1 MIRSGSTILVLAPHT
16 DDGEIGC
23 GATLSKLLDLNCK
36 IYYLAFCTCDSN
48 LPDGFP
54 NGTLEAELREA
65 TKVLSIPKENVIV
78 KDFQVRCL
86 SYERQAVLDILVAL
100 NKEISPDVVFAP
112 TLEDL
117 HQDHS
122 TVTQEA
128 IRAFKTKTLL
138 CYEMPWNN
146 FSFEI
151 GINSDKFPEISGER
165 KFSPMDRSLRREL
178 KSAFGNNNYWFNTS
192 KFKNA
197 VEIKIKSKKE
207 IIEFLVPKEMVST
220 SSVRLFVLWT
230 TLPSIVL
237 IIIALIFLKNQTR
250 PLVKLAKAA
259 EKFGKGDY
267 INDFIPSGAQEIR
280 KASYE
285 FDRMAKR
292 INRHLNQRAE
302 MLSGI
307 SHDLRTPLTRLK
319 LQLAM
324 LKQKEISEKMSKDID
339 EMEKMLNDY
348 LQFAKTQTQ
357 ESTEK
362 INLNN
367 LLRSISKGFESNK
380 ISLDEDESKIFLNG
394 RPSALKRSFENVI
407 QNGLT
412 YGSNVKIKVQK
423 GNKRALV
430 TIEDD
435 GPGIPEDQYK
445 NVFKPF
451 FRLDKSR
458 SLNQS
463 GVGLGLAI
471 VEDIIN
477 SHGGN
482 IQLGKSKYGGL
493 QVKISLPF

>member
-1 MIRSGSTILVLAPHT
+1 MFSGLNRFLKFIL
-16 DDGEIGC
+16 
-23 GATLSKLLDLNCK
+23 
-36 IYYLAFCTCDSN
+36 
-48 LPDGFP
+48 
-54 NGTLEAELREA
+54 
-65 TKVLSIPKENVIV
+65 PKRLFYRALIIV
-78 KDFQVRCL
+78 
-86 SYERQAVLDILVAL
+86 A
-100 NKEISPDVVFAP
+100 AP
-112 TLEDL
+112 TIILQLIITIVFYDSIWIKANKNITRSL
-117 HQDHS
+117 VDQLK
-122 TVTQEA
+122 TIQEVYQND
-128 IRAFKTKTLL
+128 RGNLDFFTDSYK
-138 CYEMPWNN
+138 NN
-146 FSFEI
+146 FNFEI
-151 GINSDKFPEISGER
+151 GINQNAFPAYSGER

-197 VEIKIKSKKE
+197 VEIKIKSNNE
-207 IIEFLVPKEMVST
+207 VIEFLIPKEMIST

-230 TLPSIVL
+230 TLPSILL
-237 IIIALIFLKNQTR
+237 IVVALIFLKNQTK

-259 EKFGKGDY
+259 ERFGKGDY
-267 INDFIPSGAQEIR
+267 VNDFRASGSLEIR
-280 KASYE
+280 KAAFE

-324 LKQKEISEKMSKDID
+324 LKQKDLSEKMSKDID
-339 EMEKMLNDY
+339 EMEKMLNTY
-348 LQFAKTQTQ
+348 LQFAKTQVQ
-357 ESTEK
+357 EDTSRIDLVRLFSSIKNEF
-362 INLNN
+362 NN
-367 LLRSISKGFESNK
+367 ERLTIYNKGRIE
-380 ISLDEDESKIFLNG
+380 LEG
-394 RPSALKRSFENVI
+394 RPSALKRSFENII

-412 YGSNVKIKVQK
+412 YGEKVSVNIQK
-423 GNKRALV
+423 RTNRVLIM
-430 TIEDD
+430 IEDD

-471 VEDIIN
+471 VEDIVN

-482 IQLGKSKYGGL
+482 IQLGKSKFNGL

>member
-1 MIRSGSTILVLAPHT
+1 MFFGLNKFLKIILPKRLFYRALIIVAAPTIILQFIITIVFYDSIWIKANKNTTRS
-16 DDGEIGC
+16 
-23 GATLSKLLDLNCK
+23 
-36 IYYLAFCTCDSN
+36 
-48 LPDGFP
+48 
-54 NGTLEAELREA
+54 
-65 TKVLSIPKENVIV
+65 
-78 KDFQVRCL
+78 
-86 SYERQAVLDILVAL
+86 LVAQL
-100 NKEISPDVVFAP
+100 KTIQEIYQNDKKNLDFFTDSY
-112 TLEDL
+112 
-117 HQDHS
+117 
-122 TVTQEA
+122 
-128 IRAFKTKTLL
+128 K
-138 CYEMPWNN
+138 NN
-146 FSFEI
+146 FNFEI
-151 GINSDKFPEISGER
+151 GINNDKFPSSTGER

-178 KSAFGNNNYWFNTS
+178 KSTFGNNNYWFSTS

-197 VEIKIKSKKE
+197 VEIKIKSE
-207 IIEFLVPKEMVST
+207 NEVIEFLVPKEMVSA

-230 TLPSIVL
+230 TLPSIIL

-250 PLVKLAKAA
+250 PLVRLAKAA
-259 EKFGKGDY
+259 ERFGKGDY
-267 INDFIPSGAQEIR
+267 VNDFRPSGAAEIR
-280 KASYE
+280 KAAYE

-292 INRHLNQRAE
+292 INRHLNQRSE

-324 LKQKEISEKMSKDID
+324 LTQKDLSKKMSKDID

-348 LQFAKTQTQ
+348 LQFAKTQASEDTV
-357 ESTEK
+357 T
-362 INLNN
+362 INLSELINQVKTSFDGRKLDVIKSN
-367 LLRSISKGFESNK
+367 DIYIQGRSI
-380 ISLDEDESKIFLNG
+380 
-394 RPSALKRSFENVI
+394 ALKRSFENI
-407 QNGLT
+407 INNGLT
-412 YGSNVKIKVQK
+412 YGKRVVVKTQK
-423 GNKRALV
+423 SLNRVLI
-430 TIEDD
+430 TFDDD

-482 IQLGKSKYGGL
+482 IQLGKSELNGL

>member
-1 MIRSGSTILVLAPHT
+1 MYFG
-16 DDGEIGC
+16 
-23 GATLSKLLDLNCK
+23 LSKFLK
-36 IYYLAFCTCDSN
+36 II
-48 LPDGFP
+48 LPKRLFYRA
-54 NGTLEAELREA
+54 L
-65 TKVLSIPKENVIV
+65 IIV
-78 KDFQVRCL
+78 
-86 SYERQAVLDILVAL
+86 AAPIIILQLIVT
-100 NKEISPDVVFAP
+100 VVFYDSIWIKANKNI
-112 TLEDL
+112 TRSLVSQL
-117 HQDHS
+117 KTIQDVYLNNKDNLDFFTDS
-122 TVTQEA
+122 Y
-128 IRAFKTKTLL
+128 K
-138 CYEMPWNN
+138 NN
-146 FSFEI
+146 FNFEI
-151 GINSDKFPEISGER
+151 DINNNPFPSSSGER

-197 VEIKIKSKKE
+197 VEIKVRLE
-207 IIEFLVPKEMVST
+207 NEVIEFLIPKEMISA

-230 TLPSIVL
+230 TLPSLVL
-237 IIIALIFLKNQTR
+237 ILIALVFLKNQTR

-259 EKFGKGDY
+259 ERFGRGDY
-267 INDFIPSGAQEIR
+267 VNNFRPSGAAEIR
-280 KASYE
+280 KAAYE

-292 INRHLNQRAE
+292 INRHLNQRSE

-324 LKQKEISEKMSKDID
+324 IDQKNISENMSKDID
-339 EMEKMLNDY
+339 EMERMLDDY
-348 LQFAKTQTQ
+348 LQFAKTQAQ
-357 ESTEK
+357 ENTSPVNLSNLFDEIK
-362 INLNN
+362 KNLRNENLILINLED
-367 LLRSISKGFESNK
+367 SILKGRMF
-380 ISLDEDESKIFLNG
+380 
-394 RPSALKRSFENVI
+394 ALKRCFENVI

-412 YGSNVKIKVQK
+412 YGKKVYVNIQK
-423 GNKRALV
+423 GSNRV
-430 TIEDD
+430 MINIEDD

-471 VEDIIN
+471 VEDIVN

-482 IQLGKSKYGGL
+482 IQLGKSKYNGL

>member
-1 MIRSGSTILVLAPHT
+1 MFSGLNNFVKYILPKRLFYRALIIVATPTIILQIIITIVFYDSIWIKANKSITRS
-16 DDGEIGC
+16 
-23 GATLSKLLDLNCK
+23 
-36 IYYLAFCTCDSN
+36 
-48 LPDGFP
+48 
-54 NGTLEAELREA
+54 
-65 TKVLSIPKENVIV
+65 
-78 KDFQVRCL
+78 
-86 SYERQAVLDILVAL
+86 LVAQL
-100 NKEISPDVVFAP
+100 K
-112 TLEDL
+112 
-117 HQDHS
+117 
-122 TVTQEA
+122 A
-128 IRAFKTKTLL
+128 IEEVYQNDKTNLDFLTDSYK
-138 CYEMPWNN
+138 NN
-146 FSFEI
+146 FNFEI
-151 GINSDKFPEISGER
+151 GINQEIFPSNSGER
-165 KFSPMDRSLRREL
+165 RFSPMDRSLRREL
-178 KSAFGNNNYWFNTS
+178 KSTFGNSNYWFNTS

-197 VEIKIKSKKE
+197 VEIKIRSNNE
-207 IIEFLVPKEMVST
+207 VLEFLVPKEMVSA

-230 TLPSIVL
+230 TLPSLVL
-237 IIIALIFLKNQTR
+237 IIIALIFLKNQTK

-259 EKFGKGDY
+259 ERFGKGDY
-267 INDFIPSGAQEIR
+267 VNDFRASGSQEIR
-280 KASYE
+280 KAAFE

-357 ESTEK
+357 EHTVL

-367 LLRSISKGFESNK
+367 LLKSIK
-380 ISLDEDESKIFLNG
+380 ISFNNSNFFLNDNATTVELKG
-394 RPSALKRSFENVI
+394 RPTALKRSFENII
-407 QNGLT
+407 QNGLS
-412 YGSNVKIKVQK
+412 YGEKVYLNIQK
-423 GNKRALV
+423 GNKRV
-430 TIEDD
+430 TIIIEDD

-482 IQLGKSKYGGL
+482 IQLGKSKYNGL

>member
-1 MIRSGSTILVLAPHT
+1 MFFG
-16 DDGEIGC
+16 
-23 GATLSKLLDLNCK
+23 
-36 IYYLAFCTCDSN
+36 
-48 LPDGFP
+48 
-54 NGTLEAELREA
+54 
-65 TKVLSIPKENVIV
+65 
-78 KDFQVRCL
+78 
-86 SYERQAVLDILVAL
+86 L
-100 NKEISPDVVFAP
+100 NKIFKYLLPKRLFYRALIIVAAPTIILQLIITVVFYDSIWIKVNKNI
-112 TLEDL
+112 TKSL
-117 HQDHS
+117 
-122 TVTQEA
+122 VTQL
-128 IRAFKTKTLL
+128 KTIQEVYTNDKKNLDFFTDS
-138 CYEMPWNN
+138 YKNN
-146 FSFEI
+146 FNFEI
-151 GINSDKFPEISGER
+151 GISQEIFPSESGER

-178 KSAFGNNNYWFNTS
+178 KSTFGNNNYSFNTS

-197 VEIKIKSKKE
+197 VEIKIKSNKDV
-207 IIEFLVPKEMVST
+207 IEFLVPKEMVSA

-230 TLPSIVL
+230 TLPSILL
-237 IIIALIFLKNQTR
+237 IIIALIFLKNQTK
-250 PLVKLAKAA
+250 PLVRLAKAA
-259 EKFGKGDY
+259 ERFGKGDY
-267 INDFIPSGAQEIR
+267 VNNFRSSGSLEIR
-280 KASYE
+280 KASFE

-324 LKQKEISEKMSKDID
+324 LNQKDLSKEMSKDID

-348 LQFAKTQTQ
+348 LQFAKNQAQ
-357 ESTEK
+357 ENTSKIDLSLLFNSIKNQFASEKLTIYSKEK
-362 INLNN
+362 IEL
-367 LLRSISKGFESNK
+367 EV
-380 ISLDEDESKIFLNG
+380 
-394 RPSALKRSFENVI
+394 RPSALKRSFVNII

-412 YGSNVKIKVQK
+412 YGNNVIVNIQK
-423 GNKRALV
+423 GNNRALI

-477 SHGGN
+477 AHGGA
-482 IQLGKSKYGGL
+482 IQLGKSKDGGL
-493 QVKISLPF
+493 QVRVTLPF

>member
-1 MIRSGSTILVLAPHT
+1 MFSGLNNFVKYILPKRLFYRALIIVAAPTIILQIIITIVFYDSIWIKANKNITRS
-16 DDGEIGC
+16 
-23 GATLSKLLDLNCK
+23 
-36 IYYLAFCTCDSN
+36 
-48 LPDGFP
+48 
-54 NGTLEAELREA
+54 
-65 TKVLSIPKENVIV
+65 
-78 KDFQVRCL
+78 
-86 SYERQAVLDILVAL
+86 LVAQL
-100 NKEISPDVVFAP
+100 K
-112 TLEDL
+112 
-117 HQDHS
+117 
-122 TVTQEA
+122 A
-128 IRAFKTKTLL
+128 IEEVYQNDKTNLDFLTDSYK
-138 CYEMPWNN
+138 NN
-146 FSFEI
+146 FNFEI
-151 GINSDKFPEISGER
+151 GINQEVFPNISGER
-165 KFSPMDRSLRREL
+165 RFSPMDRSLRREL
-178 KSAFGNNNYWFNTS
+178 KSSFGNNNYWFSTS

-197 VEIKIKSKKE
+197 VEIKIRSNSDV
-207 IIEFLVPKEMVST
+207 IEFLVPKEMVSA

-230 TLPSIVL
+230 TLPSLVL
-237 IIIALIFLKNQTR
+237 IIIALIFLKNQTK

-267 INDFIPSGAQEIR
+267 VNDFRASGSQEIR
-280 KASYE
+280 KAAFE

-324 LKQKEISEKMSKDID
+324 LKQKEISEKMTKDID

-357 ESTEK
+357 EDTVL

-367 LLRSISKGFESNK
+367 LLNSIKNSFNNNNLFFNNSVESVELK
-380 ISLDEDESKIFLNG
+380 G
-394 RPSALKRSFENVI
+394 RPTALKRSFENII
-407 QNGLT
+407 QNGLN
-412 YGSNVKIKVQK
+412 YGNKVYLNIRK
-423 GNKRALV
+423 GNKRV
-430 TIEDD
+430 TVIIEDD

-482 IQLGKSKYGGL
+482 IQLGKSKYNGL

>member
-1 MIRSGSTILVLAPHT
+1 MFYGLNRLLKIIL
-16 DDGEIGC
+16 
-23 GATLSKLLDLNCK
+23 
-36 IYYLAFCTCDSN
+36 
-48 LPDGFP
+48 
-54 NGTLEAELREA
+54 
-65 TKVLSIPKENVIV
+65 PKRLFYRALIIV
-78 KDFQVRCL
+78 
-86 SYERQAVLDILVAL
+86 A
-100 NKEISPDVVFAP
+100 AP
-112 TLEDL
+112 TIILQLIITIVFYDSIWIKANKNITRSL
-117 HQDHS
+117 VSQLKAI
-122 TVTQEA
+122 QEVYQNDKKNLD
-128 IRAFKTKTLL
+128 FFTDSYK
-138 CYEMPWNN
+138 NN
-146 FSFEI
+146 FNFEI
-151 GINSDKFPEISGER
+151 GISQEEFPKISGER

-178 KSAFGNNNYWFNTS
+178 KSTFGNNNYWFNTS

-197 VEIKIKSKKE
+197 VEIKIRSE
-207 IIEFLVPKEMVST
+207 NEVIDFIVPKDLVSA

-259 EKFGKGDY
+259 ERFGKGDY
-267 INDFIPSGAQEIR
+267 VNDFRPSGAQEIR
-280 KASYE
+280 KAAYE

-292 INRHLNQRAE
+292 INRHLNQRSE

-324 LKQKEISEKMSKDID
+324 LDQKDLSNKMSKDID

-348 LQFAKTQTQ
+348 LQFAKTQSQ
-357 ESTEK
+357 EETKE
-362 INLNN
+362 INLRELFN
-367 LLRSISKGFESNK
+367 SISEGFSNYDLEVLVDGN
-380 ISLDEDESKIFLNG
+380 ISFNG
-394 RPSALKRSFENVI
+394 RPLALKRSFENI
-407 QNGLT
+407 IHNALT
-412 YGSNVKIKVQK
+412 YGKKASVNVQK
-423 GNKRALV
+423 SSNRVLIIV
-430 TIEDD
+430 EDD

-471 VEDIIN
+471 VEDVIN

-482 IQLGKSKYGGL
+482 IFLGKSKLKGL
-493 QVKISLPF
+493 LVKISLPF

>member
-1 MIRSGSTILVLAPHT
+1 MFSG
-16 DDGEIGC
+16 
-23 GATLSKLLDLNCK
+23 
-36 IYYLAFCTCDSN
+36 
-48 LPDGFP
+48 
-54 NGTLEAELREA
+54 
-65 TKVLSIPKENVIV
+65 
-78 KDFQVRCL
+78 
-86 SYERQAVLDILVAL
+86 L
-100 NKEISPDVVFAP
+100 NKFIKYILPKRLFYRALIIVAAP
-112 TLEDL
+112 TIILQIIITIVFYDSIWIKANKSITRSL
-117 HQDHS
+117 VNQL
-122 TVTQEA
+122 
-128 IRAFKTKTLL
+128 KTIEEVYQNDKNNLDFFTDS
-138 CYEMPWNN
+138 YKNN
-146 FSFEI
+146 FNFEI
-151 GINSDKFPEISGER
+151 GINQEIFPSDTGER

-178 KSAFGNNNYWFNTS
+178 KSVFGNNNYWFNTS

-197 VEIKIKSKKE
+197 VEIKIRSGKDV
-207 IIEFLVPKEMVST
+207 IEFLVPKEMVSA

-237 IIIALIFLKNQTR
+237 IIIALIFLKNQTK

-259 EKFGKGDY
+259 ERFGKGDY
-267 INDFIPSGAQEIR
+267 VNDFRASGSQEIR
-280 KASYE
+280 KAAFE

-348 LQFAKTQTQ
+348 LHFAKTQAL
-357 ESTEK
+357 ESTVK
-362 INLNN
+362 VNLNSIFKAIKKDFNSNN
-367 LLRSISKGFESNK
+367 LYLNNC
-380 ISLDEDESKIFLNG
+380 DEIIELEG
-394 RPSALKRSFENVI
+394 RPIALKRSFENII

-412 YGSNVKIKVQK
+412 YGKKVYINIQK
-423 GNKRALV
+423 GNKRAV
-430 TIEDD
+430 VSIEDD
-435 GPGIPEDQYK
+435 GPGIPEEQYK

-482 IQLGKSKYGGL
+482 VQLGKSDRNGL
-493 QVKISLPF
+493 LVKIFLPF